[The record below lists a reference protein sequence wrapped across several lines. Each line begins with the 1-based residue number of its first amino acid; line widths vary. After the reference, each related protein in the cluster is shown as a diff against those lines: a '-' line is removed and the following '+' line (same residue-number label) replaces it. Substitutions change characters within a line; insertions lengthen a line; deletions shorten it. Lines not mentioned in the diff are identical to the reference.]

1 MLTGSLIKVYGISN
15 GILWNLLVRMS
26 PMFTIP
32 RKPANNMQDVKS
44 LKALD
49 GSYYDGNVNSET
61 DTFTINETYAVFM

>member
-1 MLTGSLIKVYGISN
+1 
-15 GILWNLLVRMS
+15 
-26 PMFTIP
+26 
-32 RKPANNMQDVKS
+32 MQDVKS

>member
-1 MLTGSLIKVYGISN
+1 
-15 GILWNLLVRMS
+15 MS

-49 GSYYDGNVNSET
+49 GSHYDGNVNSET